1 MEPIQTSL
9 KKYMQDAGWEDAL
22 QRVQQTVLN
31 DTRVNGWLAE
41 NDKELHEDAVA
52 QGMTAL
58 LEYKN
63 SWRNCDQCPGLANCP
78 NPMPGYQPEL
88 YPEHGQIQMRYHP
101 CPLQIAAN
109 RRKHQASLVKSL
121 YVSEE
126 FKKASFENMEI
137 DDTDDTR
144 ATALETA
151 LEFEREAN
159 PGENGQGLYLHG
171 MFGVG
176 KTYLIAAIANA
187 LAERQ
192 IQSLLVY
199 APEFFR
205 EMRQAVGEGSVS
217 EKIDAVKRVP
227 VLMLDDLG
235 AETMSNWIRDDVLGA
250 ILQYRMTEKLPTI
263 YTSNW
268 DYEELEGH
276 LSYSNK
282 GGEERMKAKRIMER
296 IRPFTTE
303 LYLSGRNRR
312 ET

>member
-1 MEPIQTSL
+1 MEPIQSSL
-9 KKYMQDAGWEDAL
+9 KKYMQESGWEEAL
-22 QRVQQTVLN
+22 QRVRQDVL
-31 DTRVNGWLAE
+31 TEKRVHDWLFANGEALSAG
-41 NDKELHEDAVA
+41 AVE

-63 SWRNCDQCPGLANCP
+63 SWQNCDQCPGLDKCP
-78 NPMPGYQPEL
+78 NPMTGHQPEL
-88 YPEHGQIQMRYHP
+88 YPEHGQIHMRYHP
-101 CPLQIAAN
+101 CPLQKAATR
-109 RRKHQASLVKSL
+109 RRKQEALVKSL
-121 YVSEE
+121 YVSAE
-126 FKKASFENMEI
+126 FKKATLENVDI
-137 DDTDDTR
+137 DDTDDR
-144 ATALETA
+144 RSTALKKAIAFAHEVV
-151 LEFEREAN
+151 
-159 PGENGQGLYLHG
+159 PGEEGQGLYLHG

-176 KTYLIAAIANA
+176 KTYMMAAIANA
-187 LAERQ
+187 LADRQ
-192 IQSLLVY
+192 IQSMLVY

-205 EMRQAVGEGSVS
+205 EMRQAIGEGSVD

-227 VLMLDDLG
+227 VLMLDDIG

-250 ILQYRMTEKLPTI
+250 ILQHRMTEKLPTV

-268 DYEELEGH
+268 DYEELEAH
-276 LSYSNK
+276 FSYSNK